1 MICKTSIGR
10 IRINWMWCST
20 MQWWNIIRGWMSRT
34 RHSQKLRR
42 SLRMLMPSARRFNSR
57 PRNWW
62 IWRKVSRRSQ
72 RQRQPSSPM
81 ATTSTIFLRDTPS
94 SKGSTSGNQPLHMLI
109 RRKKRQIFIS
119 RRTSLRSLLRRRQP
133 WPRESLISW
142 PGTFHHNKLKRRV
155 SSARAPIPRKRR
167 TDFPMTDQRRAPRT
181 DRSLRL
187 RRQVLEER
195 RPSRQRRR
203 SLRKGTRSTAGGRGR
218 TQLHG
223 RTARAHHPRRR
234 KRPPRRTGLT
244 CPQRLRPRCRMMTCT
259 ITTHRRSNSQ
269 HRPYSSH
276 PCQASPTYHRNW
288 LMNLSQSRRTTL
300 DWFLRCTMAS
310 RSATALSSGGSL
322 ACSTQRISW
331 GTHRTIARWTTTWE
345 SARMTRRAPSDR
357 WTRTE
362 ECRVSEE
369 SVITLFTRASS
380 KIMFIMDGADILAA
394 KVSTGASSTWASD
407 TATVSGWALAA
418 TPAKATGWMDRWNE
432 DDVGR

>member
-1 MICKTSIGR
+1 MVI
-10 IRINWMWCST
+10 
-20 MQWWNIIRGWMSRT
+20 Q
-34 RHSQKLRR
+34 
-42 SLRMLMPSARRFNSR
+42 
-57 PRNWW
+57 
-62 IWRKVSRRSQ
+62 
-72 RQRQPSSPM
+72 
-81 ATTSTIFLRDTPS
+81 
-94 SKGSTSGNQPLHMLI
+94 
-109 RRKKRQIFIS
+109 RKKRQIFIS
-119 RRTSLRSLLRRRQP
+119 KSKRLRTLPNRRS
-133 WPRESLISW
+133 PREILISW
-142 PGTFHHNKLKRRV
+142 LETFHHSRLKRRV

-167 TDFPMTDQRRAPRT
+167 MDFPMTDQRRAPRT

-187 RRQVLEER
+187 SLQVLAER

-203 SLRKGTRSTAGGRGR
+203 PLRKGTRSTAGGRGR

-223 RTARAHHPRRR
+223 RTARAHRHPRRR

-244 CPQRLRPRCRMMTCT
+244 CPQHLRPRCRMMTCT

-310 RSATALSSGGSL
+310 RSANALSSGGSL

-331 GTHRTIARWTTTWE
+331 GTHQTIARWTTTWE

-357 WTRTE
+357 WTRTA

-369 SVITLFTRASS
+369 SVMTLFTRASS

-418 TPAKATGWMDRWNE
+418 KPAKATGWTDRWNE
-432 DDVGR
+432 DDAGR